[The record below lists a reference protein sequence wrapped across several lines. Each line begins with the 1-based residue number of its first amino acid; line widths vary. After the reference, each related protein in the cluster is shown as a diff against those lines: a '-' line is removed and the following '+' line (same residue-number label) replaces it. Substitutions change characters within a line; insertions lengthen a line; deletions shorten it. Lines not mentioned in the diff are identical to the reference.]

1 VTVRLRVLT
10 WNLFHG
16 RAVPAAGREL
26 LAEFA
31 AALAGWEWDVALLQE
46 VPPWWT
52 GPLAFATG
60 AAERHV
66 LTSRNGLLRVRRAV
80 AVRWPDLI
88 RSNGGGCNAILV
100 RGPQI
105 SEHRAARLRRLPE
118 RRWLHAV
125 RLDALWIANIH
136 ASGPDADARRDC
148 ARAGATLLRWAAGTP
163 ALLGGDLN
171 LRAPATP
178 GFALAGGSDVDHF
191 LVARLR
197 VAGAVEL
204 PERGALSDHRP
215 VIVTV
220 DSQP

>member
-1 VTVRLRVLT
+1 VRLRVLT

-26 LAEFA
+26 LTEFA

-46 VPPWWT
+46 VPPWWS
-52 GPLAFATG
+52 GPLASAT
-60 AAERHV
+60 AATERHV

-88 RSNGGGCNAILV
+88 RSNGGGANVILV
-100 RGPQI
+100 RGLEI
-105 SEHRAARLRRLPE
+105 SEHRTARLRRLPE

-125 RLDALWIANIH
+125 RLDGLWIANIH
-136 ASGPDADARRDC
+136 ASGPDVDARRDC
-148 ARAGATLLRWAAGTP
+148 VRAGATLLRWAAGTP

-171 LRAPATP
+171 LRAPAVP
-178 GFALAGGSDVDHF
+178 GFALAAGSGVDHF

-197 VAGAVEL
+197 VQGAVEL
-204 PERGALSDHRP
+204 PARGPLSDHRP

-220 DSQP
+220 DNQP